1 VAIVI
6 NSKERCRG
14 AEIMDCMKFIVA
26 LAFLAILGS
35 LASALIFMM
44 RSGPS
49 DQPKSKNMVKALGLR
64 VGISIFL
71 FICVLIAWQLGYIH
85 PTGIEAG
92 R

>member
-1 VAIVI
+1 MAF
-6 NSKERCRG
+6 
-14 AEIMDCMKFIVA
+14 MKFIVA

-35 LASALIFMM
+35 LVSALIFMM

-71 FICVLIAWQLGYIH
+71 FICVLIGWQLGYIH

-92 R
+92 C

>member
-1 VAIVI
+1 VAIVDS
-6 NSKERCRG
+6 SKERCRG
-14 AEIMDCMKFIVA
+14 TEIMAFMKFIVA

-35 LASALIFMM
+35 LVYALIFMM

-71 FICVLIAWQLGYIH
+71 FICVLIGWQLGYIH

>member
-1 VAIVI
+1 
-6 NSKERCRG
+6 
-14 AEIMDCMKFIVA
+14 
-26 LAFLAILGS
+26 
-35 LASALIFMM
+35 MM

-71 FICVLIAWQLGYIH
+71 FICVLIAWQLGYID